1 MKIMLSGVFS
11 DKPVFRKFLILGGIV
26 AMSSVILLMTGVA
39 AVKLIYGIDPFADA
53 GALADLSNPLV
64 LSAMKVLQVFST
76 ALGMFL
82 VPAIVTAFLFSHQ
95 PARYLHIGAI
105 PKLTE
110 ILLVVIL
117 IFSVAPLINLI
128 YEFNKMLQLPEFM
141 SGVEAWIRAKEDE
154 MEKLTLAFLDMK
166 TTGDLLSNV
175 LVVGLLTALAEEFL
189 FRGVLLRL
197 FREMTG
203 NMHVAILLTA
213 ILFSAIH
220 MQFYGFIPRMLL
232 GMLLGYL
239 LWWSGNLWLP
249 VLAHFINNSGA
260 VVFAYIAA
268 RNQMPFNHETI
279 GTSVSDLPVLII
291 SALIAGYILFRFKKN
306 AVAAE

>member
-1 MKIMLSGVFS
+1 
-11 DKPVFRKFLILGGIV
+11 
-26 AMSSVILLMTGVA
+26 MSSVILLMTGVA

-110 ILLVVIL
+110 ILLVVVL

>member
-1 MKIMLSGVFS
+1 
-11 DKPVFRKFLILGGIV
+11 
-26 AMSSVILLMTGVA
+26 MSSVILLMTGVA

-166 TTGDLLSNV
+166 TTGDLISNV

>member
-110 ILLVVIL
+110 ILLVVVL

>member
-11 DKPVFRKFLILGGIV
+11 DKPVFRKFLILGSIV

-105 PKLTE
+105 PKLTD
-110 ILLVVIL
+110 ILLVVVL

-279 GTSVSDLPVLII
+279 GTAVSDLPVLII

>member
-1 MKIMLSGVFS
+1 
-11 DKPVFRKFLILGGIV
+11 
-26 AMSSVILLMTGVA
+26 MTGVA

-110 ILLVVIL
+110 ILLVVVL

>member
-166 TTGDLLSNV
+166 TTGDLISNV

>member
-1 MKIMLSGVFS
+1 
-11 DKPVFRKFLILGGIV
+11 
-26 AMSSVILLMTGVA
+26 MSSVILLMTGVA

-105 PKLTE
+105 PKLTD
-110 ILLVVIL
+110 ILLVVVL

-279 GTSVSDLPVLII
+279 GTAVSDLPVLII

>member
-1 MKIMLSGVFS
+1 
-11 DKPVFRKFLILGGIV
+11 
-26 AMSSVILLMTGVA
+26 MSSVILLMTGVA

-105 PKLTE
+105 PKLTD
-110 ILLVVIL
+110 ILLVVVL

>member
-1 MKIMLSGVFS
+1 
-11 DKPVFRKFLILGGIV
+11 
-26 AMSSVILLMTGVA
+26 
-39 AVKLIYGIDPFADA
+39 
-53 GALADLSNPLV
+53 
-64 LSAMKVLQVFST
+64 MKVLQVFST

-110 ILLVVIL
+110 ILLVVVL

>member
-1 MKIMLSGVFS
+1 
-11 DKPVFRKFLILGGIV
+11 
-26 AMSSVILLMTGVA
+26 MSSVILLMTGVA

>member
-1 MKIMLSGVFS
+1 
-11 DKPVFRKFLILGGIV
+11 
-26 AMSSVILLMTGVA
+26 MSSVILLMTGVA

-95 PARYLHIGAI
+95 PSRYLHIGAI
-105 PKLTE
+105 PKLTD
-110 ILLVVIL
+110 ILLVVVL

-279 GTSVSDLPVLII
+279 GTAVSDLPVLII

>member
-1 MKIMLSGVFS
+1 
-11 DKPVFRKFLILGGIV
+11 
-26 AMSSVILLMTGVA
+26 MSSVILLMTGVA

-82 VPAIVTAFLFSHQ
+82 VPALVTAFLFSHQ

-110 ILLVVIL
+110 ILLVVVL

-268 RNQMPFNHETI
+268 HNQMPFNHETI

>member
-1 MKIMLSGVFS
+1 
-11 DKPVFRKFLILGGIV
+11 
-26 AMSSVILLMTGVA
+26 MSSVILLMTGVA

-105 PKLTE
+105 PKLTD
-110 ILLVVIL
+110 ILLVVVL

-154 MEKLTLAFLDMK
+154 MEKLTLAFLEMK

-279 GTSVSDLPVLII
+279 GTAVSDLPVLII

>member
-1 MKIMLSGVFS
+1 
-11 DKPVFRKFLILGGIV
+11 
-26 AMSSVILLMTGVA
+26 MSSVILLMTGVA

-105 PKLTE
+105 PKLTD

-279 GTSVSDLPVLII
+279 GTAVSDLPVLII

>member
-82 VPAIVTAFLFSHQ
+82 VPALVTAFLFSHQ

-110 ILLVVIL
+110 ILLVVVL

-268 RNQMPFNHETI
+268 HNQMPFNHETI